1 MPILTASQ
9 LKLSYGDLQVFSG
22 IELEVAERARV
33 GIVGPNGGG
42 KTSLLRILVREL
54 EPDAGAVTRAEGLR
68 IGYVPQTPVQ
78 TANGSLRDEVMSA
91 FDELRR
97 LEEAL
102 AASALEIQQAE
113 ARNRRKAERG
123 YTILLQRYQDL
134 GGYDYESRMERVAAG
149 VGLPRVTLDTPTS
162 QASGGERTRAALAKA
177 LLTDP
182 DLLVLD
188 EPTNYLDFKGLTWLE
203 GFLGRF
209 SHSFIVVSHDRYFL
223 DRVVNQVWELDRGRL
238 RTFPGNY
245 TRYRELVAQQA
256 KGQQREYERQQAYI
270 AKEDAFIRRYGAGQ
284 RAREARGRATRLAG
298 LRRVEA
304 LTKEQSIHIGG
315 VAASRTGQIVLS
327 TRGLK
332 VGYAVGERFVQL
344 LTVPDL
350 RVERG
355 SRVALV
361 GSNGVG
367 KTTLLETFLGL
378 VPPVSGSVSL
388 GHNVEVGFQRQAGD
402 GLPEESSVLDALL
415 DARNVGIGEARDYLA
430 RFLFQGED
438 VFQPVA
444 SLSGGERT
452 RLALARLVIT
462 EPNVLVLDEPTTHLD
477 IPSREALEQALLAYD
492 GTLLFVSHDRHL
504 ISLLANQLWIVEDGD
519 LSMFEGTFEEWVR
532 RTEETSGSPATPTK
546 RRRRSARRRAPA
558 PKKEPPQVPRP
569 DPEEVISG
577 LESRLADIERE
588 LEVASERQDVAEIVR
603 LGEEYNETQARLAQ
617 ALEDWGG

>member
-97 LEEAL
+97 LEDAL

-519 LSMFEGTFEEWVR
+519 LSMFEGPFEEWVR

>member
-1 MPILTASQ
+1 M
-9 LKLSYGDLQVFSG
+9 
-22 IELEVAERARV
+22 
-33 GIVGPNGGG
+33 
-42 KTSLLRILVREL
+42 
-54 EPDAGAVTRAEGLR
+54 
-68 IGYVPQTPVQ
+68 
-78 TANGSLRDEVMSA
+78 
-91 FDELRR
+91 
-97 LEEAL
+97 
-102 AASALEIQQAE
+102 
-113 ARNRRKAERG
+113 
-123 YTILLQRYQDL
+123 
-134 GGYDYESRMERVAAG
+134 
-149 VGLPRVTLDTPTS
+149 
-162 QASGGERTRAALAKA
+162 
-177 LLTDP
+177 
-182 DLLVLD
+182 
-188 EPTNYLDFKGLTWLE
+188 
-203 GFLGRF
+203 
-209 SHSFIVVSHDRYFL
+209 
-223 DRVVNQVWELDRGRL
+223 
-238 RTFPGNY
+238 
-245 TRYRELVAQQA
+245 
-256 KGQQREYERQQAYI
+256 
-270 AKEDAFIRRYGAGQ
+270 
-284 RAREARGRATRLAG
+284 
-298 LRRVEA
+298 
-304 LTKEQSIHIGG
+304 
-315 VAASRTGQIVLS
+315 
-327 TRGLK
+327 
-332 VGYAVGERFVQL
+332 GYAVGERFVQL

-519 LSMFEGTFEEWVR
+519 LSMFEGPFEEWVR

>member
-97 LEEAL
+97 LEDAL

-327 TRGLK
+327 TRVLK

>member
-97 LEEAL
+97 LEDAI

-344 LTVPDL
+344 LTVLDL

-452 RLALARLVIT
+452 RLALARLLIT
-462 EPNVLVLDEPTTHLD
+462 EPNVVVLDEPTTHLD